1 MRFFRLPITIAL
13 FSVLAITGSAYADTF
28 DFTVT
33 GSSGA
38 FNGSGTLT
46 ATPIASG
53 EYLITAITG
62 TGVTALIA
70 PGSFNGNDNLLF
82 PLSLRQVNSNGFS
95 FIDVNGPDKF
105 DVNIFNNGS
114 GYFAFLQDEDH
125 FTETVPVTF
134 ELASTVPEPSTL
146 FLLSTGLLGLTGVV
160 RRNSSD
166 TPSST
171 PI

>member
-33 GSSGA
+33 GSSGTFSGA
-38 FNGSGTLT
+38 GTLT
-46 ATPIASG
+46 ATSIGSG

-62 TGVTALIA
+62 TGVTGLIA
-70 PGSFNGNDNLLF
+70 PGGFNGNDNLLF
-82 PLSLRQVNSNGFS
+82 PSSLPQLDSKGFS

-114 GYFAFLQDEDH
+114 GYFAYLQDEDH
-125 FTETVPVTF
+125 FIETVPVTF
-134 ELASTVPEPSTL
+134 EAATTTIPEPSTL
-146 FLLSTGLLGLTGVV
+146 FLLSTGLLGLTRVV
-160 RRNSSD
+160 RRKSF
-166 TPSST
+166 
-171 PI
+171 

>member
-1 MRFFRLPITIAL
+1 MRSFRLPITIAL

-33 GSSGA
+33 GSSGT
-38 FNGSGTLT
+38 FSGSGTLT
-46 ATPIASG
+46 TTSIGSG

-62 TGVTALIA
+62 TGVTGLIA

-82 PLSLRQVNSNGFS
+82 PSTVPRLNSNGFS

-105 DVNIFNNGS
+105 DVNIFSGGS
-114 GYFAFLQDEDH
+114 GYFAYLQDEDH

-134 ELASTVPEPSTL
+134 GLTSTVPEPSTL
-146 FLLSTGLLGLTGVV
+146 FLLSTGILGLTGVV
-160 RRNSSD
+160 RRRISFR
-166 TPSST
+166 
-171 PI
+171 